1 MMVKYV
7 HIFHKFV
14 GLEHRRQCWYSVWI
28 HGLWSMQHQ
37 IILFLS
43 KLNVS
48 ERTCVVRQ
56 LMVRHEGKLLKPICV
71 EHGVSTLVA
80 HQGQPVLVVSQVQH
94 RKFPCRVV
102 LLECPLSS
110 AQIWGGT
117 LQPFAG
123 GYGVSLLQATTHTLC
138 PNLAHHFLTRCCHQ
152 PPRPPPCHSLIKFLL
167 TGLSSLLAKMSFPS
181 CSGGPHLFPVA
192 LSPQRGSH
200 GHNQNPVA
208 KTSCANNCWPP
219 GPIHWDIKWL
229 LIAWSVGL

>member
-28 HGLWSMQHQ
+28 HRLWSTQHR

-80 HQGQPVLVVSQVQH
+80 HQGPSAGGFPGTAQEISLSRCPLRVSSFICTNLRWDPSALCWWLWGLSDPCHHAHFVSQ
-94 RKFPCRVV
+94 PGS
-102 LLECPLSS
+102 PL
-110 AQIWGGT
+110 
-117 LQPFAG
+117 
-123 GYGVSLLQATTHTLC
+123 
-138 PNLAHHFLTRCCHQ
+138 
-152 PPRPPPCHSLIKFLL
+152 
-167 TGLSSLLAKMSFPS
+167 
-181 CSGGPHLFPVA
+181 PH
-192 LSPQRGSH
+192 
-200 GHNQNPVA
+200 
-208 KTSCANNCWPP
+208 
-219 GPIHWDIKWL
+219 
-229 LIAWSVGL
+229 

>member
-14 GLEHRRQCWYSVWI
+14 DLEHRRQCGYCVWI
-28 HGLWSMQHQ
+28 HGLWSIQHQ

-71 EHGVSTLVA
+71 ERGVSTLVA

-94 RKFPCRVV
+94 RKFPCRAV
-102 LLECPLSS
+102 LLESPRSS

-123 GYGVSLLQATTHTLC
+123 GYGVSLIHVTTNTLC
-138 PNLAHHFLTRCCHQ
+138 PNLAHHFLTRYCH
-152 PPRPPPCHSLIKFLL
+152 PHTHTSCHSLIKFLL

-192 LSPQRGSH
+192 LSS
-200 GHNQNPVA
+200 
-208 KTSCANNCWPP
+208 
-219 GPIHWDIKWL
+219 
-229 LIAWSVGL
+229 